1 MEDDTSEDLFLWL
14 QVWLWVPIISWTSV
28 ELNTLNLAEQSLTSL
43 RFKVHQYK
51 VDFVHL
57 YFSLKVNP
65 LWWIKVLPSLV
76 FFTLIPFSSMTVSWS
91 LTNIMESISMI
102 LGQTSFSSFKIKFEI
117 WCWSILKTLQKKCD
131 LNTTIPK

>member
-1 MEDDTSEDLFLWL
+1 MEDDTSEDLFSWL

-65 LWWIKVLPSLV
+65 LWWIRVLPSLV
-76 FFTLIPFSSMTVSWS
+76 FFTLIPLSSITVTWS
-91 LTNIMESISMI
+91 LTNIMGSLSMI
-102 LGQTSFSSFKIKFEI
+102 LGQTSFSKFKIKFEI
-117 WCWSILKTLQKKCD
+117 WCWSILKNIQKSV
-131 LNTTIPK
+131 T